1 MQVQV
6 AETGPCTRKLTI
18 QVPEQQIR
26 EHMDSMYA
34 SANQQV
40 RLKGFRQ
47 GKVPRKV
54 LEKHMGDQILVEAKE
69 QLVNRFLNEACQ
81 SEEISPIGNIVV
93 DNFEELKVAADSN
106 LEFTVQVNVRPKFE
120 LGETKG
126 LEAASY
132 QSEVTDADLEGALQE
147 IANQKRSI
155 RTVDEASEKGDFVK
169 VDMEFHDEEGN
180 KVHERSGVQ
189 LNTTIPLAGTEQ
201 GAFEEALTG
210 TETGKSIELPLTFPD
225 NFEKDEYRG
234 KAGKAVLQ
242 VLEVMRVTAPPVD
255 DELAKGLDFENLDAL
270 KNDLGTR
277 IGNEKERVGKQ
288 QQEEQC
294 LQQLLTQHAFEVPQ
308 TLIDEQ
314 QQASLKAYGER
325 MKQGGVDEAEI
336 ETKVEEARPEA
347 LEDATRRVRMF
358 FLIDEIA
365 QAEKLFVTESDIEDE
380 VKKIAVANEATPAL
394 VYEHLQKNNQ
404 LGELRLAIVER
415 KVRDFLRENAKIV
428 DRKDS

>member
-54 LEKHMGDQILVEAKE
+54 LEKHLGNQILVEAKQ

-93 DNFEELKVAADSN
+93 DNFEELEVAPDSS
-106 LEFTVQVNVRPKFE
+106 LEFTVQVNVRPNFE

-126 LEAASY
+126 LEAAAY
-132 QSEVTDADLEGALQE
+132 ETEVTDTDLNNALQE

-155 RTVDEASEKGDFVK
+155 GKVDEPSEKGDFVK
-169 VDMEFHDEEGN
+169 VDLEFQDEEGN

-201 GAFEEALTG
+201 AAFEEALTG
-210 TETGKSIELPLTFPD
+210 TEAGKSIELALTFPD
-225 NFEKDEYRG
+225 NFEKDEYQG
-234 KAGKAVLQ
+234 KPGKAVLQ
-242 VLEVMRVTAPPVD
+242 VLEVMRVTAPPID

-270 KNDLGTR
+270 KKDLGTR

-288 QQEEQC
+288 TQEEEC
-294 LQQLLTQHAFEVPQ
+294 LRQLLDQHAFEVPQ
-308 TLIDEQ
+308 TLIEEQ

-325 MKQGGVDEAEI
+325 MKQSGVADAEI
-336 ETKVEEARPEA
+336 ETHVEKARDEA

-365 QAEKLFVTESDIEDE
+365 QAEKLFVTESDVESEI
-380 VKKIAVANEATPAL
+380 KKIAQANEATPAQ

-404 LGELRLAIVER
+404 LGELQMAIAER

>member
-54 LEKHMGDQILVEAKE
+54 LEKHLGNQILVEAKQ
-69 QLVNRFLNEACQ
+69 QLVNRFLSEACQ
-81 SEEISPIGNIVV
+81 SEEIRPIGNIVV
-93 DNFEELKVAADSN
+93 DNFEELEVAPDSS
-106 LEFTVQVNVRPKFE
+106 LEFTVQVNVRPNFE

-126 LEAASY
+126 LEAAAY
-132 QSEVTDADLEGALQE
+132 ETEVTDTDLNNALQE

-155 RTVDEASEKGDFVK
+155 GKVDEPSEKGDFVK
-169 VDMEFHDEEGN
+169 VDLEFQDEEGN

-201 GAFEEALTG
+201 AAFEEALTG
-210 TETGKSIELPLTFPD
+210 TEAGKSIELALTFPD
-225 NFEKDEYRG
+225 NFEKDEHQG
-234 KAGKAVLQ
+234 KPGKAVLQ
-242 VLEVMRVTAPPVD
+242 VLEVMRVTAPPID

-270 KNDLGTR
+270 KKDLGTR

-288 QQEEQC
+288 TQEEEC
-294 LQQLLTQHAFEVPQ
+294 LRQLLDQHAFEVPQ
-308 TLIDEQ
+308 TLIEEQ

-325 MKQGGVDEAEI
+325 MKQSGVADAEI
-336 ETKVEEARPEA
+336 ETHVEKARDEA

-365 QAEKLFVTESDIEDE
+365 QAEKLFVTEGDVESEI
-380 VKKIAVANEATPAL
+380 KKIAQANEATPAQ